1 MQIMARSTRR
11 KKMMHFYCDELLEAA
26 IKAAAKK
33 SGWSVSSQ
41 LRYQLASQFGLWK
54 DTKPYL
60 PTQDAPGKA

>member
-1 MQIMARSTRR
+1 MNLMARSTRR
-11 KKMMHFYCDELLEAA
+11 KKMMHFYCDEQLEEA

-54 DTKPYL
+54 EPKLYL
-60 PTQDAPGKA
+60 PTQGAPGKA